1 MEIMVRATLTV
12 TRKKKTVETSY
23 GFAPDA
29 GEKLKMCLSSRFTQ
43 AQAIRILG
51 ISESK
56 FRNDRKA
63 GKVRQNGD
71 ERKPWFKGMDLHQYW
86 HNETRG
92 DLCSDY
98 VMRPLGT
105 KGRREKGKGKNQ
117 I

>member
-12 TRKKKTVETSY
+12 TRKRKTAETSY

-29 GEKLKMCLSSRFTQ
+29 GERLKMCLGSRFTQ

-56 FRNDRKA
+56 FYKDRKA

-71 ERKPWFKGMDLHQYW
+71 EKKPWFRGMDLHQYW

-92 DLCSDY
+92 DLSSEY

-105 KGRREKGKGKNQ
+105 TRKRKISNIE
-117 I
+117 